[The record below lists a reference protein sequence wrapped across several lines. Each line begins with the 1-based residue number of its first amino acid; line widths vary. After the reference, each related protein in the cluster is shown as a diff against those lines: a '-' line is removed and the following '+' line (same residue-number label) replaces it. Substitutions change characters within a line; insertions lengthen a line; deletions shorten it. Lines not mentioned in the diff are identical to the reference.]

1 MAVYTI
7 TLSDTEGGID
17 FSMQGP
23 PLHDS
28 EASKIAYALIQATW
42 SLGPAP
48 AKQTGVGNAVSCACD
63 EGLARRARGE
73 EPQQEIHSTK
83 AKSRTVH

>member
-7 TLSDTEGGID
+7 TLSDTEGGIN

-28 EASKIAYALIQATW
+28 EA
-42 SLGPAP
+42 
-48 AKQTGVGNAVSCACD
+48 
-63 EGLARRARGE
+63 
-73 EPQQEIHSTK
+73 
-83 AKSRTVH
+83 

>member
-7 TLSDTEGGID
+7 TLSGTEDGID

-28 EASKIAYALIQATW
+28 DASKIAYALMQSTM
-42 SLGPAP
+42 SLGREL
-48 AKQTGVGNAVSCACD
+48 AKQNGVGNAVSCACD
-63 EGLARRARGE
+63 ECLARRARGE
-73 EPQQEIHSTK
+73 EPQQEIHYTT
-83 AKSRTVH
+83 AKNRTVH

>member
-7 TLSDTEGGID
+7 TLSDIEGGIG

-28 EASKIAYALIQATW
+28 EASKLAYALMQSTM
-42 SLGPAP
+42 SLGQEL
-48 AKQTGVGNAVSCACD
+48 AKQSGVGRGVSCACA
-63 EGLARRARGE
+63 ECLARRARGE
-73 EPQQEIHSTK
+73 EPQQGIHPAK
-83 AKSRTVH
+83 AKNHTVH

>member
-28 EASKIAYALIQATW
+28 EASKLAYALMQSTM
-42 SLGPAP
+42 SLGEEL
-48 AKQTGVGNAVSCACD
+48 AKLSGVGRGVSCACD
-63 EGLARRARGE
+63 ECLARRARGE
-73 EPQQEIHSTK
+73 EPQREIHYTK
-83 AKSRTVH
+83 AKNSTVH

>member
-28 EASKIAYALIQATW
+28 EASKIAYALMQ
-42 SLGPAP
+42 
-48 AKQTGVGNAVSCACD
+48 
-63 EGLARRARGE
+63 
-73 EPQQEIHSTK
+73 
-83 AKSRTVH
+83 